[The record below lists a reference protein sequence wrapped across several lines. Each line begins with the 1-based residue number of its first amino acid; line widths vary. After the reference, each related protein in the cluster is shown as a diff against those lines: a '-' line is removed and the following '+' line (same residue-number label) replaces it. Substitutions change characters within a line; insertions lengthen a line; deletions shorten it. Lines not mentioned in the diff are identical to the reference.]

1 MNIKDNKLVLVVL
14 GVIVLIVLGF
24 VVFSKKDASE
34 SVENGEVIVLEKVD
48 YDGSY
53 TFDLENSLVVW
64 EGKKTFLVDYVDQ
77 GIIYPSAGNVVFN
90 DGMIES
96 GSIVFDMNSITA
108 LSTGSGSG
116 QDMLSTHLKSADF
129 FDTEKYPESSFT
141 ISRVESDPSRV
152 GSYLLFGDMTIKGKS
167 LPISVPVS
175 MLQEEQGIALVGDIA
190 VDRTLWDVQF
200 GSGKFFQNLADNTID
215 DYFTISFSLIIKE

>member
-1 MNIKDNKLVLVVL
+1 MNIKDNKLVLVAV

-24 VVFSKKDASE
+24 VLFSKKDVSE
-34 SVENGEVIVLEKVD
+34 TPVSEEVVVIEKVD

-53 TFDLENSLVVW
+53 VIDLDNSLVVW
-64 EGKKTFLVDYVDQ
+64 EGKKTFVVDYADQ
-77 GIIYPSAGNVVFN
+77 GVIYPSEGTIVFT

-108 LSTGSGSG
+108 LSTGKNSG
-116 QDMLSTHLKSADF
+116 QDMLSKHLKSADF
-129 FDTEKYPESSFT
+129 FDTEKYPESSFV
-141 ISRVESDPSRV
+141 IFEVASDPSRP
-152 GSYLLFGDMTIKGKS
+152 GSYMLFGDMTIKGKT

-175 MLQEEQGIALVGDIA
+175 MLQVEQGIALVGDIA

-215 DYFTISFSLIIKE
+215 DYFTISFSLVVKE